1 MLALVFNWRTWGEKG
16 GLSVPDGAVVILAL
30 LIEIALVWSGR
41 GFARGMR
48 PDRVLEQLPPEIDF
62 VPDGALD
69 FLRALIDE
77 PDPRIRW
84 FISVLARYTTI
95 IGFHDRL
102 VVAHGCSDSRTA
114 GLAWVVPTLVAVG
127 WAKRDRWLP
136 TTLVDVI
143 GWWKWPETRGCE
155 RRETFRIKRVAFDEM
170 HLGEVIARMRS
181 KGATLTPAAW
191 ASSAESAAGRAARRK
206 RWTLAHSRDPF
217 TLRREQGVSKAPQN

>member
-1 MLALVFNWRTWGEKG
+1 
-16 GLSVPDGAVVILAL
+16 VPN
-30 LIEIALVWSGR
+30 
-41 GFARGMR
+41 
-48 PDRVLEQLPPEIDF
+48 
-62 VPDGALD
+62 
-69 FLRALIDE
+69 
-77 PDPRIRW
+77 
-84 FISVLARYTTI
+84 
-95 IGFHDRL
+95 
-102 VVAHGCSDSRTA
+102 
-114 GLAWVVPTLVAVG
+114 LVAVG
-127 WAKRDRWLP
+127 WAKRDRGLP

-191 ASSAESAAGRAARRK
+191 ASSAESAAGRVARRK